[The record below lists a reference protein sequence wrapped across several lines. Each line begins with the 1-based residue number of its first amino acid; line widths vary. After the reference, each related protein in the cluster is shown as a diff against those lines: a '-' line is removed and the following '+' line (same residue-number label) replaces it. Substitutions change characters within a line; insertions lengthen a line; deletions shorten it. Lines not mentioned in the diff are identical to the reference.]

1 VDVFLSKIKP
11 RLAGLQDRALLG
23 LAALLLSAAFV
34 IGLIEST
41 VLDRL
46 FPLCTLT
53 AFAAATL
60 FVVWLLMLRVLAG
73 QQAVR
78 ESGRRDAQ
86 NTEAL
91 LSLYQ
96 LVQPR
101 RPLPMMRGWAAS
113 PDFLKVM
120 AGRILERAPRTIVEC
135 GSGTSSL
142 ISGYLLEQLAAE
154 HGAGG
159 KLYSFEHDAGYAEQ
173 SRAQLEQHGLA
184 AFVEVLDSPLVTHQ
198 IDGKSWLWYDVAPL
212 PDSVVIDVLVIDGP
226 PSVTQAH
233 ARFPALPLLEK
244 YLAEHAVIILDDYI
258 RGEDKE
264 VVARWLERDPAWTLT
279 ELATEKG
286 TAVLVR

>member
-1 VDVFLSKIKP
+1 VFLSKLKP

-34 IGLIEST
+34 VGLIEAYF
-41 VLDRL
+41 LDLL
-46 FPLCTLT
+46 FPVCTLT

-60 FVVWLLMLRVLAG
+60 LVVWLLVLRVLAG

-113 PDFLKVM
+113 PDFLNVM
-120 AGRILERAPRTIVEC
+120 AARILERTPRTIVEC

-142 ISGYLLEQLAAE
+142 VSGYLLEKLQAE
-154 HGAGG
+154 HGPGG
-159 KLYSFEHDAGYAEQ
+159 KLYSFEHEAGYAKQ

-184 AFVEVLDSPLVTHQ
+184 GFVEVLDAPLVKHE
-198 IDGKSWLWYDVAPL
+198 IDGKSWLWYDLAPL

-233 ARFPALPLLEK
+233 ARYPALPLLAPF
-244 YLAEHAVIILDDYI
+244 LSEHAVIILDDYI
-258 RGEDKE
+258 RAEDKE
-264 VVARWLERDPAWTLT
+264 VVARWMERDPAWQLT